1 MAATLSLIDAYS
13 EIKIMKGH
21 TIREDYQLPL
31 PHTYIEANTLPDNF
45 HWGNINGVSYL
56 TRLLNQHL
64 PQYCGSCWA
73 HGALS
78 SLADRIKIARHTTNS
93 TTGAPDI
100 NLSIQFVLN
109 CGTDVAGSCHG
120 GSHTGVY
127 DFIKHHSGFVPYDT
141 CMPYIGCSSES
152 TEGFCPNTDT
162 SCSSINT
169 CRSCDHD
176 GTCTSIDYFPNA
188 TIAEYG
194 TLHYDTDAIMGEIF
208 ARGPVAATVNG
219 KPLHNYSGGIFSNTS
234 ESRKTTHVVSI
245 VGWGTDKS
253 TGKMHWII
261 RNSWGEFWGE
271 LGFFRVEM
279 GQDILGIES
288 NIAWVTPGE
297 FTVHNVPCNEDGS
310 NCHSHTSSQNIQQV
324 QRQLLSQI

>member
-1 MAATLSLIDAYS
+1 
-13 EIKIMKGH
+13 MKGH

-31 PHTYIEANTLPDNF
+31 PHTYIETNTLPDNF

-78 SLADRIKIARHTTNS
+78 SLADRIKIARHMTNS

-176 GTCTSIDYFPNA
+176 GTCTSVSMMYHYFHLMA
-188 TIAEYG
+188 
-194 TLHYDTDAIMGEIF
+194 
-208 ARGPVAATVNG
+208 
-219 KPLHNYSGGIFSNTS
+219 
-234 ESRKTTHVVSI
+234 
-245 VGWGTDKS
+245 
-253 TGKMHWII
+253 
-261 RNSWGEFWGE
+261 
-271 LGFFRVEM
+271 
-279 GQDILGIES
+279 
-288 NIAWVTPGE
+288 
-297 FTVHNVPCNEDGS
+297 
-310 NCHSHTSSQNIQQV
+310 
-324 QRQLLSQI
+324 